1 MLPCFHSLCYLRLR
15 YLLESLLFPLPP
27 SLPFIPLK
35 YVHPLETSPQ
45 LYFVCVCPQSCLT
58 SVTPWTVDYQA
69 PLFMEFSRWDYW
81 SGLSFPPPGYLPNP
95 GTEHTA
101 LASSALAGRIFTT
114 APPGKSQLYFDLHDL
129 QGPRLSSCHFK
140 SITHHNCMITSI
152 TISSLKA
159 SNSLF
164 NFVCSED
171 LMVPD
176 TQ

>member
-1 MLPCFHSLCYLRLR
+1 MLP
-15 YLLESLLFPLPP
+15 LPEISAWIP
-27 SLPFIPLK
+27 SLPPAYLPTIYSLK
-35 YVHPLETSPQ
+35 ICSSPGDFSSII
-45 LYFVCVCPQSCLT
+45 LCVCVCVCPQSCLT

-129 QGPRLSSCHFK
+129 QGPHLSSRHFK